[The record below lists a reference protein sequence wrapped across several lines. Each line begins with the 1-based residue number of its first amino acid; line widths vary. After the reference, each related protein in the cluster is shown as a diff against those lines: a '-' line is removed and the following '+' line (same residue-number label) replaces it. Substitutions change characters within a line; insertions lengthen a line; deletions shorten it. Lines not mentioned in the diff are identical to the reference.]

1 MESVKLGNRIELQ
14 SEILGETR
22 EILVRLP
29 DSYHGSDKVY
39 PVLYMLDA
47 NYTPFLV
54 NDLFT
59 LEYMMYVQRAPEMII
74 VGIYNTNR
82 DRDMIPVKIP
92 ERDSGGAEHFLSFIE
107 KELVPTIDS
116 EYRSSGY
123 KLLYGASNA
132 GVFGLYASFKS
143 PNLFDVVIS
152 PSPMIGWCPDM
163 IREIASKSFKQ
174 KWSTKLFMIYGKTD
188 YPQVTEHVPWFT
200 AFLKENAPEGLK
212 WDSHLIEAEGHVP
225 FQSLYNGLRWVF
237 NRTT

>member
-1 MESVKLGNRIELQ
+1 MGTKVKLH
-14 SEILGETR
+14 SEILRETR

-59 LEYMMYVQRAPEMII
+59 LEYMRYVQRAPEMII

-92 ERDSGGAEHFLSFIE
+92 ERDSGGAANFLSFIE
-107 KELVPTIDS
+107 KELSPTINTK
-116 EYRSSGY
+116 YRTSAY
-123 KLLYGASNA
+123 NLLYGASNA
-132 GVFGLYASFKS
+132 GVFGLFAAFKR
-143 PNLFDVVIS
+143 PDLFDVVIA
-152 PSPMIGWCPDM
+152 PSPMIGWSPNL
-163 IREIASKSFKQ
+163 IKKLALESFKQ
-174 KWSTKLFMIYGKTD
+174 EWSTKLYMIYGKTD
-188 YPQVTEHVPWFT
+188 YPQVTDHIPWLSD
-200 AFLKENAPEGLK
+200 FLKEQAPEGLRWK
-212 WDSHLIEAEGHVP
+212 CKYLDDEGHVP

-237 NRTT
+237 NRAALQ